1 MLPKFGEV
9 LGLKSSFAAEM
20 LLLQACAWSTA
31 SHTRSCILA
40 PEVMVDSDAWLVLAE
55 EADGSAHAHSA
66 PWEEAGESAHAH
78 RAASTS
84 VAPPDASTS
93 SAGPALLC
101 DGLALSFLTRTLTF
115 ENKCPSSPWRARAFR
130 LPVARPPCPV
140 LSRRTSRKLRGHGG
154 FQTLW
159 RVVSARHCPSGCL

>member
-9 LGLKSSFAAEM
+9 LGLKSPFAAEM
-20 LLLQACAWSTA
+20 LLLQACSWSSA

-55 EADGSAHAHSA
+55 EADGSAHAH
-66 PWEEAGESAHAH
+66 
-78 RAASTS
+78 RAASAS

-93 SAGPALLC
+93 SAGPASLC

-140 LSRRTSRKLRGHGG
+140 LSRRTSRKLRGHVG